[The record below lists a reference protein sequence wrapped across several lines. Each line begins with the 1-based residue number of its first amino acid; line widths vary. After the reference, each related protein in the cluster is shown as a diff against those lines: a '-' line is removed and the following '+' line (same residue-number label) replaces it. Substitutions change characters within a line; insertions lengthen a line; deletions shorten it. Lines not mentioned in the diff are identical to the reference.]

1 MSERTKSA
9 SQTVSKPV
17 SVSASKS
24 SSKPA
29 SKSSSKS
36 ISKGNSTAVSKSS
49 QSAASTRA
57 PKIGGASSTSVK
69 SSGSKTSTA
78 QLSGSA
84 ASSAST
90 VTKRARNGAMSLPG
104 FLGAAGTTA
113 GRLSKSAAAQSVAV
127 EIGAVEI
134 EAVSIVETTLPQRSI
149 QKASASNAAATRAA
163 KEPSKPLP
171 LSERPIDQIWRE
183 YRANP
188 TEELRNFLI
197 ARHLDLVAYAAER
210 LHKRLPSEVEIND
223 LKSAGAFGL
232 MDAVESFDPD
242 RGVKFETFCTQR
254 IRGAMF
260 DELRSMDWVPRLV
273 RSRTAK
279 VDKVRKSIE
288 METGARPT
296 EEEVAARLNVS
307 GDEFEKLQKDSRP
320 ISMVSL
326 TRKCFETDSSKDV
339 REIDVVEDNRQENPQ
354 QAVQKQDLQALI
366 TKGLSRAERLIVIL
380 YYYEEMT
387 MKEIGATLDLSES
400 RVSQMHSSILARL
413 KAQMQHREQSEE

>member
-36 ISKGNSTAVSKSS
+36 ISKVSSTAVSKSP

>member
-9 SQTVSKPV
+9 SKTVSKPNSNTRSTVV
-17 SVSASKS
+17 SKAASKS
-24 SSKPA
+24 PQP
-29 SKSSSKS
+29 
-36 ISKGNSTAVSKSS
+36 V
-49 QSAASTRA
+49 AATRA
-57 PKIGGASSTSVK
+57 PKAA
-69 SSGSKTSTA
+69 GSKTTA
-78 QLSGSA
+78 THTTT
-84 ASSAST
+84 ST

-104 FLGAAGTTA
+104 VVGVTSERFA
-113 GRLSKSAAAQSVAV
+113 KSVSLQTV
-127 EIGAVEI
+127 AVEI
-134 EAVSIVETTLPQRSI
+134 EAVAVVETTQPARTI
-149 QKASASNAAATRAA
+149 QKASASTAAATRAA
-163 KEPSKPLP
+163 KEPAKPLP
-171 LSERPIDQIWRE
+171 LSERPIDQVWRE

-320 ISMVSL
+320 VSMVSL

>member
-1 MSERTKSA
+1 
-9 SQTVSKPV
+9 
-17 SVSASKS
+17 
-24 SSKPA
+24 
-29 SKSSSKS
+29 
-36 ISKGNSTAVSKSS
+36 
-49 QSAASTRA
+49 
-57 PKIGGASSTSVK
+57 
-69 SSGSKTSTA
+69 
-78 QLSGSA
+78 
-84 ASSAST
+84 
-90 VTKRARNGAMSLPG
+90 MSLPG
-104 FLGAAGTTA
+104 FTGVAGTTPN
-113 GRLSKSAAAQSVAV
+113 RLSKSAAAQSAAV
-127 EIGAVEI
+127 EIEAVEIEAVEI
-134 EAVSIVETTLPQRSI
+134 EAVSIVETTIPARTI
-149 QKASASNAAATRAA
+149 QKASASSAAATRAA
-163 KEPSKPLP
+163 KEPAKPLP

-320 ISMVSL
+320 VSMVSL

-366 TKGLSRAERLIVIL
+366 TKGLSRSERLIVIL